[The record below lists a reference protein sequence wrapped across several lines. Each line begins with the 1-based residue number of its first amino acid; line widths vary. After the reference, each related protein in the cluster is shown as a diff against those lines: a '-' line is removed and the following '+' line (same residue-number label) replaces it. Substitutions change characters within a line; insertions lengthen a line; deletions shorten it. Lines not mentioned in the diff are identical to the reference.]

1 MSSKKSM
8 ESADRDDAPKDDPGT
23 GPAPDGAT
31 SPETTGEDRATT
43 PETAGEDGGT
53 TPETAG
59 EDGGT
64 PDSPSGTGAPDSPSG
79 TGAPDSPSGTAT
91 SEGAA
96 AEGASGNGRAGLAIA
111 AALLLACGGLVGYG
125 LLDTEEKKPKARA
138 VPTAEVT
145 YEVVGEGPVEISYLA
160 RSEDG
165 TATVVRDAELPW
177 KKTVQVPLGKPPT
190 VAIILG
196 EKGGQAACT
205 LAIRGEH
212 VQRATA
218 SGEFGRATC
227 AGELPAAGQ

>member
-1 MSSKKSM
+1 M

-31 SPETTGEDRATT
+31 T
-43 PETAGEDGGT
+43 PETAD
-53 TPETAG
+53 

-64 PDSPSGTGAPDSPSG
+64 PDSPSGTE
-79 TGAPDSPSGTAT
+79 T

-125 LLDTEEKKPKARA
+125 LLDTEETKPKARA

-190 VAIILG
+190 VAIVLG

>member
-1 MSSKKSM
+1 M

-31 SPETTGEDRATT
+31 SPETAGEDGGTAPEATDEDGQT
-43 PETAGEDGGT
+43 SPETAGEDGGT
-53 TPETAG
+53 TPEATD

-79 TGAPDSPSGTAT
+79 TET

-125 LLDTEEKKPKARA
+125 LLDTEETKPKARA

-190 VAIILG
+190 VAIVLG

>member
-1 MSSKKSM
+1 M

-31 SPETTGEDRATT
+31 T
-43 PETAGEDGGT
+43 PETAGEDGAT
-53 TPETAG
+53 TPETADEDGPTTPETTG
-59 EDGGT
+59 EDGAT
-64 PDSPSGTGAPDSPSG
+64 PDSPSGTG
-79 TGAPDSPSGTAT
+79 T

-125 LLDTEEKKPKARA
+125 LLDTEETKPKARA

-190 VAIILG
+190 VAIVLG

>member
-31 SPETTGEDRATT
+31 T
-43 PETAGEDGGT
+43 PETAGEDGAT
-53 TPETAG
+53 TPETADEDGPTTPETTG
-59 EDGGT
+59 EDGAT
-64 PDSPSGTGAPDSPSG
+64 PDSPSGTG
-79 TGAPDSPSGTAT
+79 T

-125 LLDTEEKKPKARA
+125 LLDTEETKPKARA

-190 VAIILG
+190 VAIVLG